1 MSSELS
7 VGGKLAKAATAL
19 LNEMDPDTFLHGIEP
34 LKAALEGW
42 TMAKTTPNDTA
53 LRRAG
58 LYLDGLAHNGCNEV
72 KTLRRL
78 VVAAQQQGEPI
89 AWMLE
94 GMVGGNELAFQKSDL
109 QDVQNRYGGEFVP
122 LARHPVAQSVMQS
135 METAPRDGTHILVKY
150 IVTQYVR
157 EPWLPRHGEYFRG
170 DYRPVGH
177 KWEEFWFV
185 DGKFETWGGTDKT
198 RTINGGGE
206 PIGWVPLPHDKTPE
220 VKS

>member
-1 MSSELS
+1 MSNELS

-34 LKAALEGW
+34 LKLALEGW
-42 TMAKTTPNDTA
+42 AMAKTTPNDTA

-58 LYLDGLAHNGCNEV
+58 AYLNGLAHNGCNEV

-78 VVAAQQQGEPI
+78 VAAAQCVDPT

-94 GMVGGNELAFQKSDL
+94 GMVGGSELAFQPSDL
-109 QDVQNRYGGEFVP
+109 QDGQNRYGGELVP
-122 LARHPVAQSVMQS
+122 LYRRAAELVGMQG

-150 IVTQYVR
+150 IVTHYVR
-157 EPWLPRHGEYFRG
+157 ERGRPGEYHFG
-170 DYRPVGH
+170 EYRPVGH

-185 DGKFETWGGTDKT
+185 DGKFQTWSGTDSC
-198 RTINGGGE
+198 RSINGGGE